1 MSSKSEND
9 RLIDEILRQTSQ
21 KKAAA
26 EEPAAPVQT
35 AAAEEEPEVKEY
47 HPRTVQEPAPEP
59 DADLVEEKTT
69 IQPAVKVTAAP
80 APMLDVPVEEAS
92 EKEPPKRKPKSSS
105 SGKKHKKKRRRK
117 HRSAKVYGVLIMLV
131 LIFVISISLAVGI
144 IQIGKDMLGLN
155 GTETLVVFTIPE
167 GATTQQIAED
177 LEAAGIIEIPEAF
190 VYFSRLS
197 KADAS
202 YVAGE
207 HEVSSSMAYE
217 TLIDELTGV
226 AVDDRV
232 SVDVMFPE
240 GISLYDA
247 AEKLEENNV
256 CEAEKFIYYFNAG
269 GYGYAFEA
277 LLPTMTSNMKFC
289 KMEGYFFPD
298 TYTFYEE
305 MEPDDVCRK
314 IYMNF
319 NAKMTEERLA
329 RMEELGLTLDELVT
343 FASMVQAEAGNVDV
357 MKDVASV
364 FWNRLNTPNTFPKLQ
379 SDPTR
384 VYVEEVIK
392 PHIDLPDE
400 RIYNAYNTYE
410 CAGLPAGAIGNPG
423 MDAIEAVLYP
433 NDTPYFYFYANVKT
447 GITYFSET
455 LEEHNEKI
463 AMVEQMNAEA
473 ENAEGGVE

>member
-21 KKAAA
+21 KKPAAEPVAAA
-26 EEPAAPVQT
+26 PALQ
-35 AAAEEEPEVKEY
+35 EEPEVKEY
-47 HPRTVQEPAPEP
+47 QPKPAQELQPEQ
-59 DADLVEEKTT
+59 DAELMEEKTT
-69 IQPAVKVTAAP
+69 IQPAVRLPGAEDAATEEPASPLPPVRTARNHQNSNAAP
-80 APMLDVPVEEAS
+80 A
-92 EKEPPKRKPKSSS
+92 KKRR
-105 SGKKHKKKRRRK
+105 KKRRRK
-117 HRSAKVYGVLIMLV
+117 HKSAKVYGVLIILV

-144 IQIGKDMLGLN
+144 IQVGKDMLGLN
-155 GTETLVVFTIPE
+155 GTETLVVFNIPE

-177 LEAAGIIEIPEAF
+177 LEAAGIIEIPKAF

-197 KADAS
+197 NADAS

-232 SVDVMFPE
+232 SVTVMFPE
-240 GISLYDA
+240 GISLYEA

-256 CEAEKFIYYFNAG
+256 CDADKFIYYFNAG
-269 GYGYAFEA
+269 GYGYDFEK
-277 LLPTMTSNMKFC
+277 LLPTMVSNMKFC

-319 NAKMTEERLA
+319 NAKMNDERLA
-329 RMEELGLTLDELVT
+329 RMQELGMTLDELVT
-343 FASMVQAEAGNVDV
+343 FASIVQAEAGNEDV

-364 FWNRLNTPNTFPKLQ
+364 FWNRLNSPDTFPKLQ

-423 MDAIEAVLYP
+423 LDAIDAVLYP
-433 NDTPYFYFYANVKT
+433 NETTHLYFYANVKT
-447 GITYFSET
+447 GITYFSDT

-463 AMVEQMNAEA
+463 AMVEEMNAAA
-473 ENAEGGVE
+473 EEGGAE